1 MTSSHHALTRNPGC
15 SAHSAVGEID
25 ARLAPQG
32 LHLTTAQVEPIM
44 GAGYH
49 AIHHTTYKH
58 NYGQFF
64 VYMDQLFGTL
74 TTPRQYAE
82 SLKSAAPFAGSSDH
96 ALMQR

>member
-1 MTSSHHALTRNPGC
+1 
-15 SAHSAVGEID
+15 
-25 ARLAPQG
+25 
-32 LHLTTAQVEPIM
+32 VEPIM

-49 AIHHTTYKH
+49 AIHHTTYRH

-82 SLKSAAPFAGSSDH
+82 SLTSATTAAPAVAAAGNQS
-96 ALMQR
+96 

>member
-1 MTSSHHALTRNPGC
+1 
-15 SAHSAVGEID
+15 
-25 ARLAPQG
+25 
-32 LHLTTAQVEPIM
+32 M

-74 TTPRQYAE
+74 TTPHQYGE
-82 SLKSAAPFAGSSDH
+82 SLRTAAAAGPATPGKHS
-96 ALMQR
+96 

>member
-1 MTSSHHALTRNPGC
+1 MSQYGLDTVQNPG
-15 SAHSAVGEID
+15 VW
-25 ARLAPQG
+25 
-32 LHLTTAQVEPIM
+32 AQVEPIM

-49 AIHHTTYKH
+49 AIHHTTYRH

-82 SLKSAAPFAGSSDH
+82 SLKTATAAVPTAAGQQS
-96 ALMQR
+96 

>member
-1 MTSSHHALTRNPGC
+1 
-15 SAHSAVGEID
+15 
-25 ARLAPQG
+25 
-32 LHLTTAQVEPIM
+32 M

-49 AIHHTTYKH
+49 AIHHTTYRH

-82 SLKSAAPFAGSSDH
+82 LLKAATDAVPTAAAAAAAGKQS
-96 ALMQR
+96 

>member
-1 MTSSHHALTRNPGC
+1 
-15 SAHSAVGEID
+15 
-25 ARLAPQG
+25 
-32 LHLTTAQVEPIM
+32 M

-49 AIHHTTYKH
+49 AIHHTTYRH

-82 SLKSAAPFAGSSDH
+82 SLKLGSPVVASSNDV
-96 ALMQR
+96 QGR